1 MRLAVLYG
9 SSIRVSIRSCRS
21 WLTCW
26 PGVCLQQLL
35 NMREELKQ
43 REAELEKSLED
54 KQLLDTQVQSLK
66 EAVQNLQTTH
76 TLQVSSTHTH
86 TLTYTHTYTHTY
98 TNTIYLGLKK
108 RKVRMKAPSL
118 ERTLC
123 VSWKALARLSG
134 LELESPSNHLICA
147 VIRMKLV

>member
-1 MRLAVLYG
+1 MRLVVLYG

-21 WLTCW
+21 WLTCL

-76 TLQVSSTHTH
+76 PLQVSSTHTH
-86 TLTYTHTYTHTY
+86 SHTHILTQPYIH
-98 TNTIYLGLKK
+98 
-108 RKVRMKAPSL
+108 
-118 ERTLC
+118 
-123 VSWKALARLSG
+123 
-134 LELESPSNHLICA
+134 
-147 VIRMKLV
+147 